1 LEQYKNGNPQRPRK
15 RIKDWNNA
23 EFCEMTAVEATLY
36 AHQQTPG
43 DDAHTPPCEVDT
55 KKPNKKRK
63 IVMIDSTA
71 QVLARRTANDI
82 IFSLRSKEDRLV
94 GAILDQDGTDSRA
107 IIKQLGVFAIDI
119 AKKFNVYT
127 QRQIAAIDRARGD
140 NVAVS
145 NFVAR
150 KIPQSDIDL
159 IQVFFDTMVHNNA
172 NDHVTRVMRVAAIF
186 VGLTMCIE
194 FRTELTPTPVHI
206 NRFSNAMIESAT
218 GAATA
223 TQSLSSSTAAARA
236 ASATAAEKE
245 EARRDLLRSRKVD
258 AEALKTFLE
267 YDAADLMSRLF
278 DGAITLP
285 VYAQMCVDKYLSYK
299 PMFNP
304 WITRKY
310 LQATAK

>member
-1 LEQYKNGNPQRPRK
+1 
-15 RIKDWNNA
+15 
-23 EFCEMTAVEATLY
+23 MTAVEATTSSY
-36 AHQQTPG
+36 PHQHTSG
-43 DDAHTPPCEVDT
+43 DDANAPPAEVDT
-55 KKPNKKRK
+55 KKSTKKRK

-82 IFSLRSKEDRLV
+82 IFSLRCKEDRLV

-119 AKKFNVYT
+119 AKKYNVYT

-150 KIPQSDIDL
+150 KIPQSDIDV

-194 FRTELTPTPVHI
+194 FRTELTPTPTHV

-218 GAATA
+218 GGGGTPASTAA
-223 TQSLSSSTAAARA
+223 STSAAARA
-236 ASATAAEKE
+236 SSAAAAEKE

-278 DGAITLP
+278 DGVITLP
-285 VYAQMCVDKYLSYK
+285 AYACMCVDKYLSYK
-299 PMFNP
+299 PMFNA
-304 WITRKY
+304 WVTRKY
-310 LQATAK
+310 MHAIAK